1 MGWTIDGIDETP
13 VVTNTNSHSGTF
25 SAFVGDASQGFCG
38 GGIEVVGDSSF
49 YQQFTVP
56 VVGGTLSFWHWDCT
70 ADTIA
75 NDWQDAYITD
85 SSGAIL
91 QTIFH
96 QCNNTQIW
104 LNTAVDMTPYAGQT
118 VRIKFLVHEH
128 GDGFLTG
135 MYVDDVSLCPTSRAT
150 PTPRPRPTPAPRPTP
165 PR

>member
-1 MGWTIDGIDETP
+1 M
-13 VVTNTNSHSGTF
+13 VTNTNSHSGTF
-25 SAFVGDASQGFCG
+25 SAFAGDVSQGFCG

-56 VVGGTLSFWHWDCT
+56 ATGGTLSFWHWDCT

-85 SSGAIL
+85 SSGTIL

-104 LNTAVDMTPYAGQT
+104 LNTTVDMTPYAGQT

-128 GDGFLTG
+128 GDGSLTG
-135 MYVDDVSLCPTSRAT
+135 MYVDDVSLCLTPRAT
-150 PTPRPRPTPAPRPTP
+150 PSPRPRPTPLPRPS
-165 PR
+165 PRTL